1 MFWCPEFGLLQN
13 IWSPGFNGICFNLKQ
28 AFESGICISLQVRT
42 LEWVLLSIWS
52 VCFKNIWSPELA
64 CFKLFE
70 VRTWMGVA
78 FNLKQALQNI
88 WSGICFNYLK
98 AIREGN
104 KSWLLSLWG
113 LCAHFIFCLLC
124 KWDLALQVP
133 GPFKNMAKCTCFCIA
148 SLHST
153 THIQVGFGS
162 SAHSGR
168 W

>member
-1 MFWCPEFGLLQN
+1 LM
-13 IWSPGFNGICFNLKQ
+13 
-28 AFESGICISLQVRT
+28 SGIWFASKYLKSRASMGFA
-42 LEWVLLSIWS
+42 SIWS
-52 VCFKNIWSPELA
+52 KHLKVGFASVCKSGLWNGCCFQFEVCASKIFEVRKLA